1 VATTRVA
8 AVASGR
14 RDPAFAI
21 FIAGIVLFLV
31 AIAGGGNV
39 VFGIADILIGVAI
52 GMYARQGAPPAAR
65 SPNVYVLGLVIASVA
80 AILDGVLTLAD
91 QTDVAGALTYVV
103 LGGAAISLLG
113 YSVLAPRR

>member
-1 VATTRVA
+1 M
-8 AVASGR
+8 ASGR
-14 RDPAFAI
+14 RDPVFAI
-21 FIAGIVLFLV
+21 FVAGIVLFFV
-31 AIAGGGNV
+31 AAFGGGNV

-52 GMYARQGAPPAAR
+52 GLYARQGAPPGAR

-103 LGGAAISLLG
+103 LAGAGISLLG
-113 YSVLAPRR
+113 YSVPLTPRR

>member
-1 VATTRVA
+1 
-8 AVASGR
+8 VASGR
-14 RDPAFAI
+14 RDPAFVI
-21 FIAGIVLFLV
+21 FVAGIVLFLV

-39 VFGIADILIGVAI
+39 VYGIADIFIGVAI
-52 GMYARQGAPPAAR
+52 GLYARQGAPPAAR

-113 YSVLAPRR
+113 YSAPLASRR